1 VKKILIFAAN
11 PKDTNK
17 LRIDEEVREIQTAL
31 KLSKGHEQFQIIS
44 QWAVRPDD
52 VRRALLEHEPQIV
65 HFSGHGTGERGLVL
79 EDETGQAQL
88 VSGRA
93 LARLFKLFAGKIQCV
108 LLNACYSEVQADAI
122 AQQIDYVIGMNQAIG
137 DRAAIKF
144 AVGFYD
150 ALGYGRSFQEA
161 YEFGLSAIDLQGI
174 PETSTPV
181 FKAKPQ
187 SSCFPKEE
195 EIQSAGKRER
205 AQQELLN
212 YVASQ
217 VEGRLNYSLHN
228 RVSIFLELEKEED
241 PSQVNPPWEI
251 YVKIGTKKS
260 SMLSSETKITD
271 IYDRKDIQGRLLIL
285 GAPGSGKTT
294 MLLQLAQVLICRSQE
309 DINQPIPVLLD
320 LSSWKDDKQSIKN
333 WILDELTAKRY
344 KPIKIRKDI
353 AEKWLAD
360 GTILPFLDGLDELAS
375 DRQEACVKLINQ
387 FLNSEWGVKPLVVCS
402 RTEEYQLYK
411 TQLEL
416 NGSIIIQPLNQRQI
430 QDYVLRT
437 EGEKLWHDMR
447 DDQNMM
453 ELAKTPLLL
462 NIIVISY
469 DEISFEQWHNLKTP
483 QKRLSYLFDA
493 YIRRMFSRRYQG
505 KQPIREDSL
514 RWLKWL
520 ANQLTEQKQTQFFIE
535 NLQPNCLNRKIQKR
549 VYWWVIAPIRGM
561 IGWQIG
567 WLIGWAVVE
576 LFFDPYQNLE
586 SFTNLYGSS
595 LQIILGLAI
604 AVISSLTSGTIML
617 IETIKWG
624 LPIIGTAM
632 VLFGWFILALFIG
645 LLLGIFFWIKF
656 GLIDYLIYSLIYSGS
671 LGIIS
676 GAIAAVIGAMAGPP
690 IETRDRPN
698 QGMFQ
703 SVANTIIISIVSY
716 PICVS
721 IWIALAWI
729 FKWIFHRNIDS
740 NDLQDSLI
748 FGTVG
753 VFSAILL
760 GGCSAIQHLTLR
772 FILWSSG
779 AIPWNY
785 ARFLNY
791 ATNRLFLQRV
801 GGGYRFIHNL
811 LQIHFTQIQSDTDPD
826 TNDS

>member
-1 VKKILIFAAN
+1 MKERKETDRRDITVNKGGRYYENRGTYFEKLIIN
-11 PKDTNK
+11 
-17 LRIDEEVREIQTAL
+17 LRGEER
-31 KLSKGHEQFQIIS
+31 
-44 QWAVRPDD
+44 
-52 VRRALLEHEPQIV
+52 
-65 HFSGHGTGERGLVL
+65 
-79 EDETGQAQL
+79 
-88 VSGRA
+88 
-93 LARLFKLFAGKIQCV
+93 
-108 LLNACYSEVQADAI
+108 
-122 AQQIDYVIGMNQAIG
+122 
-137 DRAAIKF
+137 
-144 AVGFYD
+144 
-150 ALGYGRSFQEA
+150 
-161 YEFGLSAIDLQGI
+161 
-174 PETSTPV
+174 
-181 FKAKPQ
+181 
-187 SSCFPKEE
+187 
-195 EIQSAGKRER
+195 QSAEKRER

-212 YVASQ
+212 YVAKE
-217 VEGRLNYSLHN
+217 VKGRLIKSLHN
-228 RVSIFLELEKEED
+228 RVSILLEKEEA
-241 PSQVNPPWEI
+241 PSQVNPPWGI
-251 YVKIGTKKS
+251 HVKIGTKKS

-271 IYDRKDIQGRLLIL
+271 IYDREDIQGKLLIL

-333 WILDELTAKRY
+333 WIIDELTAKTY

-353 AEKWLAD
+353 AEKWLAEW
-360 GTILPFLDGLDELAS
+360 TILPFLDGLDELAS
-375 DRQEACVKLINQ
+375 DRQEACVKSINQ
-387 FLNSEWGVKPLVVCS
+387 FLNSEWGAKPLVVCS

-411 TQLEL
+411 TQLQL
-416 NGSIIIQPLNQRQI
+416 NGSIIIQPLNQQQI

-437 EGEKLWHDMR
+437 EGKKLWLDMR
-447 DDQNMM
+447 DDQNLI

-469 DEISFEQWHNLKTP
+469 DEISFEQWQNIKTS

-535 NLQPNCLNRKIQKR
+535 NLQPSCLNRKIQKR
-549 VYWWVIAPIRGM
+549 VYWWVIAPIRGI
-561 IGWQIG
+561 IGLRIG

-624 LPIIGTAM
+624 FPIIGTAM
-632 VLFGWFILALFIG
+632 ILFSWFISALFIG

-690 IETRDRPN
+690 IETRDCPN

-703 SVANTIIISIVSY
+703 SFINTVIISIVSY
-716 PICVS
+716 PVCVS
-721 IWIALAWI
+721 IWIALRWI
-729 FKWIFHRNIDS
+729 FQRNIDS
-740 NDLQDSLI
+740 NDFQDSLI
-748 FGTVG
+748 FGTAG
-753 VFSAILL
+753 VFSTILL

-811 LQIHFTQIQSDTDPD
+811 LQIHFTQIQLDTDK
-826 TNDS
+826 NDSQKEE